1 MTKPCRHL
9 IERCETIAAGDVRD
23 YIYTLVFPRRDNV
36 ERSVRRRVM
45 VRFREG

>member
-9 IERCETIAAGDVRD
+9 IEIRETIAAGDVRD
-23 YIYTLVFPRRDNV
+23 YIYPLVRPRRENV
-36 ERSVRRRVM
+36 ERVIQRRVM